1 MFTIAGGKQVNSSRW
16 LWRVTGLAA
25 MLSALLL
32 ACGFAYAIKDIL
44 YPQSSEL
51 LVSPPADKSDN
62 GLRKADKL
70 QIVALGDSLTRGTGD
85 QSGKGYVGEVKELLA
100 NALNKPV
107 YVIANYSVNGYTTKQ
122 LWNDIVN
129 KSEVPVS
136 IARADI
142 VMLTIGGND
151 LFGLVTG
158 NGNPLEN
165 GGRELNPEQV
175 RKQLPDALA
184 RLKQILDKVAEL
196 NPRAPIFYIGLYNP
210 FEDFDESKQSSLII
224 DEWNRGAFEVANRYS
239 NMKVIPTSD
248 LFKGRLADYLY
259 SDHFHPNQEGYRMI
273 AERILQN
280 LR

>member
-1 MFTIAGGKQVNSSRW
+1 VNSSRL

-25 MLSALLL
+25 LLSAVLL
-32 ACGFAYAIKDIL
+32 ACGFAYAVKDIL
-44 YPQSSEL
+44 YPQGSGL
-51 LVSPPADKSDN
+51 LVSPPADKPDSR
-62 GLRKADKL
+62 LPTADKL

-85 QSGKGYVGEVKELLA
+85 QSGKGYVGEVKDLLA
-100 NALNKPV
+100 EVLKKPV

-122 LWNDIVN
+122 LWNDISN
-129 KSEVPVS
+129 KSEVPAS
-136 IARADI
+136 IAKADI

-165 GGRELNPEQV
+165 GGAELNPEQV

-184 RLKQILDKVAEL
+184 RLKQILDKIAEL

-210 FEDFDESKQSSLII
+210 FEDFDQSKQSSLII
-224 DEWNRGAFEVANRYS
+224 DEWNRGAFEIANRYP
-239 NMKVIPTSD
+239 NLKVVPTSD

-259 SDHFHPNQEGYRMI
+259 TDHFHPNQEGYRLI
-273 AERILQN
+273 AERIMQN